1 MPADEDK
8 GTSKLSVLLVDD
20 EPEVLEV
27 TRRFLEQEGEMAVT
41 TAGSAEEALSLIPDR
56 WFDAIVSDYKM
67 KEIDG
72 IELLK
77 EVRKGLSGGA
87 SYPVHDPVFIIFTGR
102 GSEDTVIEAMN
113 HGADRYLRKG
123 SSDALVNVKSAVVD
137 AVRRRGQFRYPGRTG
152 TVPEELAGADEP
164 LIRRLS
170 GGSEGAMILSPA
182 GTVLFMNDA
191 AATTLGLPS
200 PGSRIG
206 RPIRDLIPDA
216 SYDLVLLKRV
226 PTGMIADYRLPG
238 DAGQKRATVRL
249 TWTTFPQD
257 AVLLE
262 FLP

>member
-1 MPADEDK
+1 MSIPASVDK
-8 GTSKLSVLLVDD
+8 DKLTVLLVDD

-27 TRRFLEQEGEMAVT
+27 TRRFLEEEGGMAVT
-41 TAGSAEEALSLIPDR
+41 TAGSAEEALSLIPNR
-56 WFDAIVSDYKM
+56 WFDAIVSDYRM
-67 KEIDG
+67 KEING

-87 SYPVHDPVFIIFTGR
+87 ACPVHDPAFIIFTGR
-102 GSEDTVIEAMN
+102 GNEDTVVEAMN

-123 SSDALVNVKSAVVD
+123 SHDALANVRSAVVD
-137 AVRRRGQFRYPGRTG
+137 AVRRRGRCRKVMT
-152 TVPEELAGADEP
+152 PEGAAGPDDL
-164 LIRRLS
+164 LITRLS
-170 GGSEGAMILSPA
+170 AGREGAIILSPT

-191 AATTLGLPS
+191 AAATLDLPS

-216 SYDLVLLKRV
+216 GYDIEVLKRV
-226 PTGMIADYRLPG
+226 PTGLIADYRIPG
-238 DAGQKRATVRL
+238 DSRRKKATVRL
-249 TWTTFPQD
+249 TWTTFRQD